1 MKMTTLKGRF
11 PLFFIIFWLCSTA
24 LFAGQ
29 IHVKNNASTDLKLTK
44 SSYELIEISNVLAE
58 VDFMRVKTQAGYFTL
73 LTAEN
78 YGFSMVKGEPRL
90 PVIKKLIEVPLNAS
104 YEIQILSESF
114 TDIDLNAIGIADF
127 VMPAQPPL
135 SKNID
140 NPEDV
145 EFIFNQDSYA
155 QNTLLGQE
163 MVQVIDLG
171 IIRGVSMARLEIAP
185 IYYNPVTNMLR
196 IYDELKIQI
205 QFTGGNIPAT
215 LSKKEKNYSP
225 FYNAIYDQMINY
237 QPLEGK
243 EFITAEPVTYI
254 IVSDPAFQDALQP
267 FVEWK
272 TMKGYQVVE
281 AYTSDP
287 SVGTT
292 TSSIKNFLQDF
303 YNDPPEGYNP
313 QSFVLFVGDVDQI
326 PTFNGSAGSHVS
338 DLYYCTYDG
347 AGDIYPECYYG
358 RFSATNLIQ
367 LQPQIDKTLEYE
379 KYEFPDPSFLDEVV
393 MVAGADASHS
403 LTWGNGQINYGT
415 QNYFNA
421 AHGLLSHTYLQPEP
435 GGANYSQEI
444 RNNISDG
451 VSFGNYTAHCSP
463 SGWAD
468 PSFNISH
475 ISQLT
480 NAHKYPLLIG
490 NCCSSVEFQTT
501 CFGEE
506 ILRAANKGALGYVG
520 GSNST
525 YWDEDFWFGVG
536 FENISANPVY
546 NPLHLGA
553 YDRMFHD
560 HGEPTEDWFITQGQV
575 PSAGNLA
582 VTQSGSSMET
592 YYWEIY
598 HLMGD
603 PSVMIYFS
611 QPPETNA
618 SYAGLMPLAS
628 TTFTV
633 TTEPY
638 AYVAISKDGVLHGCA
653 LADATGI
660 AEVSMFNPI
669 VVPGEAGV
677 VITGQNLMP
686 YLGTVTVASPSG
698 AYVLFDEMEIDDS
711 NGNDN
716 GLVDFGEYIMLD
728 VSLENLGSLT
738 ASNLMA
744 TLSTADENVTIDT
757 DTHSWP
763 DIPAGNASIE
773 TAAFAFTVA
782 DLIPD
787 QHVVSFD
794 LEITDGVDTWV
805 STFNITLNAPVL
817 SIGSYTIDDGAGNN
831 NGRLDPGETANVI
844 ISNYNEGG
852 CDALNSVATMVSGSP
867 LITVN
872 NATFELE
879 TIASGA
885 SVNAVFNITVDPLAQ
900 VGEVVNVNY
909 MVESDPYSED
919 ALLAMTIGLIVEDF
933 ETGTFEMFEWELTG
947 NAEWEITS
955 TDPYE
960 GTYSAKSG
968 AMSDNQTSALSLNVE
983 VSTDDQ
989 ISFFYKV
996 SSEANYD
1003 YLNFYMDGVLQDEW
1017 SGEIGW
1023 TEAVY
1028 DVTAGNHTFKW
1039 EYTKDFSVSSG
1050 SDCAWVDFIV
1060 FPPFAGLAPLGV
1072 ITAASPD
1079 EICEGQTS
1087 QLNAYAMGGSGDYTY
1102 EWMPEGSL
1110 NDPGI
1115 ANPVATPLATTTYFV
1130 VVDDGETSVT
1140 GEITVEVNESP
1151 DKPEITQSGNMLVSS
1166 STEGNQW
1173 YDSNGMIPGA
1183 TTQSYTP
1190 TATDNYYVIVTS
1202 AMGCE
1207 SEPSDPY
1214 YFIYTGLVE
1223 FSEGQKVNI
1232 YPNPFEKQFT
1242 LDYSL
1247 NSRSDVRIYL
1257 YNSYGQLLTR
1267 IEEDQAKLAGN
1278 YRLKIDASR
1287 FNTGIYYLK
1296 IETSDYS
1303 IVKRLIQTK

>member
-1 MKMTTLKGRF
+1 M
-11 PLFFIIFWLCSTA
+11 
-24 LFAGQ
+24 AGK
-29 IHVKNNASTDLKLTK
+29 INVKDNASSDLKLTK
-44 SSYELIEISNVLAE
+44 SSYELIEISNVLADL
-58 VDFMRVKTQAGYFTL
+58 DFMRVKTQAGYFTL

-90 PVIKKLIEVPLNAS
+90 PVIKKLIEVPLNSS
-104 YEIQILSESF
+104 YEIQILSESY
-114 TDIDLNAIGIADF
+114 TDVDLNAIGIADF

-145 EFIFNQDSYA
+145 EFIFNLESYA

-171 IIRGVSMARLEIAP
+171 MVRGVSMARLEIAP
-185 IYYNPVTNMLR
+185 VYYNPVTNVLR
-196 IYDELKIQI
+196 IYDELKVQI
-205 QFTGGNIPAT
+205 KFVGGNIPAT
-215 LSKKEKNYSP
+215 LVKKEKNYSP
-225 FYNAIYDQMINY
+225 FYKSLYDQLINY

-267 FVEWK
+267 FIEWK

-292 TSSIKNFLQDF
+292 TTSIKNYLQDF

-313 QSFVLFVGDVDQI
+313 QSFVLFVGDVAQI
-326 PTFNGSAGSHVS
+326 PAFNGSAGSHVS

-358 RFSATNLIQ
+358 RFSATNLTQ

-393 MVAGADASHS
+393 MVAGADASHA

-451 VSFGNYTAHCSP
+451 VSFGNYTAHCSA

-475 ISQLT
+475 IAQLT
-480 NAHKYPLLIG
+480 NANKYPLLIG

-506 ILRAANKGALGYVG
+506 ILRAANKGALGYIG

-628 TTFTV
+628 TSFTV
-633 TTEPY
+633 NTEPY
-638 AYVAISKDGVLHGCA
+638 AYVAISKDGILHGCA

-660 AEVSMFNPI
+660 AEVSLFNPI
-669 VVPGEAGV
+669 VVPGEADV

-686 YLGTVTVASPSG
+686 YLGTVTVASPNG
-698 AYVLFDEMEIDDS
+698 AYVLFDEFEIDDS

-728 VSLENLGSLT
+728 ISLENLGSLT
-738 ASNLMA
+738 ASNVNA
-744 TLSTADENVTIDT
+744 TLSTDDEHVTIDS
-757 DTHSWP
+757 DTHAWP
-763 DIPAGNASIE
+763 DIPAGNASMQ
-773 TAAFAFTVA
+773 TAAFSFTVA

-794 LEITDGVDTWV
+794 LDITDGVDTWN

-844 ISNYNEGG
+844 IPNFNEGG
-852 CDALNSVATMVSGSP
+852 CDALNSLATMVSGSP
-867 LITVN
+867 LITIN
-872 NATFELE
+872 NATFDLE

-885 SVNAVFNITVDPLAQ
+885 SADAVFNITVDAMAQ

-909 MVESDPYSED
+909 TVESEPYSED

-933 ETGTFEMFEWELTG
+933 ESGTFEMFEWELTG
-947 NAEWEITS
+947 NAEWEIT
-955 TDPYE
+955 TTNPYE

-968 AMSDNQTSALSLNVE
+968 AMSDNQASALSLNAE

-1003 YLNFYMDGVLQDEW
+1003 YLNFYIDGILKDEW

-1050 SDCAWVDFIV
+1050 GDCAWVDFIV

-1072 ITAASPD
+1072 ITAANPD
-1079 EICEGQTS
+1079 ELCEGQSS

-1110 NDPGI
+1110 NDPNI
-1115 ANPVATPLATTTYFV
+1115 ANPVATPSATTTYFV

-1140 GEITVEVNESP
+1140 GEITVVVNESP
-1151 DKPEITQSGNMLVSS
+1151 DKPEITQSGYMLVSS

-1183 TTQSYTP
+1183 TAQSYTP

-1202 AMGCE
+1202 ALGCQ
-1207 SEPSDPY
+1207 SEPSETY

-1223 FSEGQKVNI
+1223 FSEEQKVNI

-1257 YNSYGQLLTR
+1257 YNAYGQLLTR

-1278 YRLKIDASR
+1278 YRLKIDADR
-1287 FNTGIYYLK
+1287 FNAGIYYLK

-1303 IVKRLIQTK
+1303 IIKRLIQTK